1 MPELAW
7 VNGEITDLYD
17 AKVPFMDHGYL
28 FGYGV
33 YEALKVYNG
42 KPFCVEEHMDRFE
55 RSMKEIRIKPELSRE
70 EIIKIIYDL
79 VAKSEFQD
87 AFIYLQLTRGV
98 GPRNNPSLPKAKPT
112 LSMFVAYLPPI
123 PDSFRQNGVKAVIV
137 KDDRWAHPHIK
148 SLNLLPNILAKQIA
162 EENDAYEAILAEENG
177 TVTEG
182 ASSNV
187 YAVFKDTIVT
197 RPTDGKILSGIT
209 RLVLCK
215 IIEQNGFKYREDYF
229 TTDELKE
236 ADEVF
241 ITNSGAEVLAVT
253 EIEGKKVGNG
263 LCGPITQKLYNLF
276 MEEVKECVQKK

>member
-42 KPFCVEEHMDRFE
+42 QPFSVEEHMDRFE
-55 RSMKEIRIKPELSRE
+55 RSMKEIRIKPELSRKE
-70 EIIKIIYDL
+70 TIEIINDL
-79 VAKSEFQD
+79 VAKSEYQD
-87 AFIYLQLTRGV
+87 ALVYLQITRGV

-123 PDSFRQNGVKAVIV
+123 DDSFRQNGVKTVIV

-162 EENDAYEAILAEENG
+162 EENDAFEAILADKDG
-177 TVTEG
+177 IVTEG

-197 RPTDGKILSGIT
+197 RPTDGRILSGIT

-215 IIEQNGFKYREDYF
+215 IIQQNGFNYKEDYF
-229 TTDELKE
+229 TTEQLKE

-241 ITNSGAEVLAVT
+241 ITNTGAEVLAVSDIDGT
-253 EIEGKKVGNG
+253 KIGNG
-263 LCGPITQKLYNLF
+263 LCGPITKKLYDLF
-276 MEEVKECVQKK
+276 IQEVNREIRR

>member
-7 VNGEITDLYD
+7 VNGEITDLFD

-42 KPFCVEEHMDRFE
+42 QPFCVEEHMDRFE

-70 EIIKIIYDL
+70 DTIKIIYDL

-87 AFIYLQLTRGV
+87 AFIYLQITRGV

-112 LSMFVAYLPPI
+112 LSMFVAYLSPI

-162 EENDAYEAILAEENG
+162 EDNDAYEAILAEENG

-187 YAVFKDTIVT
+187 YAVFNDTIVT

-263 LCGPITQKLYNLF
+263 LCGPITQKLYDLF
-276 MEEVKECVQKK
+276 MEEVKECIQK

>member
-7 VNGEITDLYD
+7 VNGEITNLYD
-17 AKVPFMDHGYL
+17 AKVSFMDHGYL

-55 RSMKEIRIKPELSRE
+55 RSMKEIRIKPDLSRKE
-70 EIIKIIYDL
+70 TIEIIYDL
-79 VAKSEFQD
+79 VEKSELQD
-87 AFIYLQLTRGV
+87 AFIYLQITRGV
-98 GPRNNPSLPKAKPT
+98 GPRNNPSLPGAKPT
-112 LSMFVAYLPPI
+112 LSMFVAYLAPL
-123 PDSFRQNGVKAVIV
+123 PDSVRQDGVKAILV

-148 SLNLLPNILAKQIA
+148 TLNLLPNILAKQIA
-162 EENDAYEAILAEENG
+162 EENNAYEAILANEEG
-177 TVTEG
+177 IVTEG

-209 RLVLCK
+209 RLVLCR
-215 IIEQNGFKYREDYF
+215 IIEQNGFKYKEDYF
-229 TTDELKE
+229 TTAELKE

-241 ITNSGAEVLAVT
+241 VTNSGAEVLAVT
-253 EIEGKKVGNG
+253 DIDGDKIGNG
-263 LCGPITQKLYNLF
+263 KCGPITQKLYDLF
-276 MEEVKECVQKK
+276 MQEVSRTTGR

>member
-7 VNGEITDLYD
+7 VNGEITDLFD

-42 KPFCVEEHMDRFE
+42 QPFCVEEHMDRFE

-70 EIIKIIYDL
+70 DTIKIIYDL

-112 LSMFVAYLPPI
+112 LSMFVAYLSPI

-162 EENDAYEAILAEENG
+162 EDNDAYEAILAEENG

-187 YAVFKDTIVT
+187 YAVFNDTIVT

-236 ADEVF
+236 ADEVLV
-241 ITNSGAEVLAVT
+241 TNSGAEVLAVT

-263 LCGPITQKLYNLF
+263 LCGPITQKLYDLF
-276 MEEVKECVQKK
+276 MEEVKECIQKK

>member
-1 MPELAW
+1 MPELAY
-7 VNGEITDLYD
+7 VNGEITDLYE
-17 AKVPFMDHGYL
+17 AKVSFMDHGYL

-33 YEALKVYNG
+33 YEALKVYKG
-42 KPFCVEEHMDRFE
+42 KPFSVEEHMDRFE

-70 EIIKIIYDL
+70 DTVKIIYDL
-79 VAKSEFQD
+79 VEKSELQD
-87 AFIYLQLTRGV
+87 AFVYLQITRGV
-98 GPRNNPSLPKAKPT
+98 GPRNNPSLPGAKPT
-112 LSMFVAYLPPI
+112 LSMFIAYLAPL
-123 PDSFRQNGVKAVIV
+123 PDKVREEGVKAVLV

-162 EENDAYEAILAEENG
+162 EENNAYEAILFSEDG
-177 TVTEG
+177 IVTEG

-187 YAVFKDTIVT
+187 YAVFKDKIVT

-215 IIEQNGFKYREDYF
+215 IIEKNGFKYKEEYF
-229 TTDELKE
+229 TTDELKK

-253 EIEGKKVGNG
+253 DIDGYKIGNG
-263 LCGPITQKLYNLF
+263 LCGPITQKLYDLF
-276 MEEVKECVQKK
+276 IQEVNK

>member
-1 MPELAW
+1 MPELAY
-7 VNGEITDLYD
+7 VNGEITDLYE
-17 AKVPFMDHGYL
+17 AKVSFMDHGYL

-42 KPFCVEEHMDRFE
+42 KPFSVEEHMDRFE

-70 EIIKIIYDL
+70 DTVKIIYDL
-79 VAKSEFQD
+79 VEKSELQD
-87 AFIYLQLTRGV
+87 AFVYLQITRGV
-98 GPRNNPSLPKAKPT
+98 GPRNNPSLPGAKPT
-112 LSMFVAYLPPI
+112 LSMFVAYLAPL
-123 PDSFRQNGVKAVIV
+123 PDKVRQEGVKAVLV

-162 EENDAYEAILAEENG
+162 EENNAYEAILFSEDG
-177 TVTEG
+177 VVTEG

-215 IIEQNGFKYREDYF
+215 IIEQNGFKYKEEYF
-229 TTDELKE
+229 TIDELKK

-253 EIEGKKVGNG
+253 DIDGYKIGSG
-263 LCGPITQKLYNLF
+263 LCGPITKKLYDLF
-276 MEEVKECVQKK
+276 IQEVNK

>member
-7 VNGEITDLYD
+7 VNGQISDLYE

-42 KPFCVEEHMDRFE
+42 QPFCVEEHMDRFE
-55 RSMKEIRIKPELSRE
+55 RSMKEIRIKPELSRKDTIE
-70 EIIKIIYDL
+70 IIYDL
-79 VAKSEFQD
+79 VAKSQFQD
-87 AFIYLQLTRGV
+87 AFVYLQITRGV
-98 GPRNNPSLPKAKPT
+98 GPRNNPSLPNAKPT
-112 LSMFVAYLPPI
+112 LAMFVAYLPPI
-123 PDSFRQNGVKAVIV
+123 PESTRQEGVKAVILT
-137 KDDRWAHPHIK
+137 DDRWAHPHIK

-162 EENDAYEAILAEENG
+162 EENNAYEAILAKEDG
-177 TVTEG
+177 IVTEG

-187 YAVFKDTIVT
+187 YAVFDDTIVT

-215 IIEQNGFKYREDYF
+215 IIEKNGFKYREDYF
-229 TTDELKE
+229 TTQDLKK

-253 EIEGKKVGNG
+253 DIDGQKIGNG
-263 LCGPITQKLYNLF
+263 LCGPITKKLYELF
-276 MEEVKECVQKK
+276 IQEVNKEIRR